1 MLQYCMEKMDP
12 NVHTSLNTPEI
23 VTTTDA
29 AAEEEDTEMPEVMT
43 AR

>member
-12 NVHTSLNTPEI
+12 NVHLNTPDI
-23 VTTTDA
+23 VTTTDDA
-29 AAEEEDTEMPEVMT
+29 VEEEDTEMPEVMA